1 MFERIQKILSGRGI
15 ASRRKAE
22 EYITA
27 GLVKVNG
34 IPAILGQKADP
45 EKDQIE
51 VSGQVL
57 EARKEMLYFLM
68 NKPVGA
74 VTTNIERFLHP
85 PTPSSRGGR
94 GERRFPLSSGEGAR
108 GRGSF
113 SGEGER
119 GWRSI
124 RDLLPQE
131 LRGKVFPVGRLD
143 KESEGLLLLTN
154 DGVLAFRLT
163 HPKFDHE
170 KEYAVTVEHPIT
182 EGALEK
188 MRKGMAILGEK
199 TKPAVVRKTGIKTF
213 TIAITEGKNRQ
224 IRRMCQKVGNP
235 VTSLRRVR
243 IMTLRDTHLRS
254 GGIRPL
260 TAEEKT
266 QLLASIGI

>member
-1 MFERIQKILSGRGI
+1 MQERLQKILSARGI

-94 GERRFPLSSGEGAR
+94 GEHTNIHPSPPRE
-108 GRGSF
+108 
-113 SGEGER
+113 ER
-119 GWRSI
+119 I
-124 RDLLPQE
+124 
-131 LRGKVFPVGRLD
+131 
-143 KESEGLLLLTN
+143 
-154 DGVLAFRLT
+154 GVEERT
-163 HPKFDHE
+163 
-170 KEYAVTVEHPIT
+170 
-182 EGALEK
+182 
-188 MRKGMAILGEK
+188 K
-199 TKPAVVRKTGIKTF
+199 TK
-213 TIAITEGKNRQ
+213 E
-224 IRRMCQKVGNP
+224 RRNGR
-235 VTSLRRVR
+235 TY
-243 IMTLRDTHLRS
+243 
-254 GGIRPL
+254 
-260 TAEEKT
+260 
-266 QLLASIGI
+266 